1 MINGVSVASSIVHPI
16 VRLNYRLRRYFEPIG
31 AVVVFA
37 ALGDAGRASP
47 LMIGLLLLWAV
58 VWPQAAYLLARGP
71 NGKRAEHRNL
81 LVDSVMMG
89 AWTAAMHFG
98 LWPSVLLISAVSN
111 SNLGVGGTPLFVR
124 GLAGIAIG
132 LVGVGLLTGFQVQ
145 TASPLLP
152 TLASITGIFFIGW
165 LLASQAYIQ
174 SKLFVAGRKLL
185 EAQKLTLEE
194 KSAELEQAR
203 AAADTANQS
212 KSIYLANMSHEL
224 RTPLNAIIGY
234 SELLAEEA
242 ADNGHI
248 ELIPDLEKIHVA
260 GKHLLGMIN
269 DVLDLSKIESG
280 KMELSLEKL
289 AVDTLL
295 DGVID
300 TIEPLVHKQ
309 GNKLILDAGDLGSM
323 STDVTKLRQI
333 LINLLGNA
341 SKFTQ
346 DGTIYLRARR
356 ESVGSRG
363 WLVFSVEDTGIGIT
377 PAQQGKLFEPFAQ
390 AEAST
395 RGKYG
400 GTGLGLALSRR
411 FAELLG
417 GEIQL
422 ESVPGEGTTFT
433 VRVPA
438 NGRAPRGGPADGA
451 PGANSAA
458 TSAPAAAAGT
468 ILIVDDDAAGSELIG
483 RMLAREGFHTLP
495 AADGEEGL
503 RLARELHPDLILLD
517 VMMPSADGW
526 TVLSQLKAD
535 PGLADIP
542 VVMISVTRDKALG
555 FAVGAA
561 DYLVKPVER
570 ESLLRTVEKYLGL
583 SSEHPILV
591 VDDDATTRSMLRRLL
606 ERQGWKVVEAA
617 NGAEGLARV
626 DEARPSL
633 VLLDLMMP
641 QMGGFAFLA
650 ALNDRRLLD
659 VALPVVVLTA
669 KELTRAEHKVLAGY
683 AHKVIQ
689 KGSYTGDQL
698 EHEVRRALQAR
709 WQASQ
714 P

>member
-1 MINGVSVASSIVHPI
+1 MIIS
-16 VRLNYRLRRYFEPIG
+16 LNVY
-31 AVVVFA
+31 
-37 ALGDAGRASP
+37 
-47 LMIGLLLLWAV
+47 
-58 VWPQAAYLLARGP
+58 
-71 NGKRAEHRNL
+71 
-81 LVDSVMMG
+81 
-89 AWTAAMHFG
+89 T
-98 LWPSVLLISAVSN
+98 
-111 SNLGVGGTPLFVR
+111 NLGVGGMRLFVK
-124 GLAGIAIG
+124 GLAGIAAGIIG
-132 LVGVGLLTGFQVQ
+132 VCLVTGFRVNP
-145 TASPLLP
+145 ASPPL
-152 TLASITGIFFIGW
+152 TTVASIGAILFCGSLFAW
-165 LLASQAYIQ
+165 HAYSQ
-174 SKLFVAGRKLL
+174 SRRFVAGRELL
-185 EAQKLTLEE
+185 LSQKLSLEQ

-203 AAADTANQS
+203 TAADTANQS

-242 ADNGHI
+242 GDNGHLD
-248 ELIPDLEKIHVA
+248 LIPDLEKIHAA

-289 AVDTLL
+289 PVDALLAGVVDT
-295 DGVID
+295 V
-300 TIEPLVHKQ
+300 EPLVRKQ
-309 GNKLILDAGDLGSM
+309 GNKLILEGGDLGSM
-323 STDVTKLRQI
+323 NTDVTKLRQV

-341 SKFTQ
+341 SKFTEN
-346 DGTIYLRARR
+346 GTIYLRARR

-363 WLVFSVEDTGIGIT
+363 WLVFAVEDTGIGIT
-377 PAQQGKLFEPFAQ
+377 PAQQEKLFEPFAQ

-411 FAELLG
+411 FSELLG
-417 GEIQL
+417 GDIQL
-422 ESVPGEGTTFT
+422 ESVPGKGTTFT

-438 NGRAPRGGPADGA
+438 NVRAPRGMPAEVRPAAD
-451 PGANSAA
+451 SVA
-458 TSAPAAAAGT
+458 TSAPVAVART
-468 ILIVDDDAAGSELIG
+468 ILIVDDDDAGSEMMC
-483 RMLAREGFHTLP
+483 RVLAREGFHTVP

-517 VMMPSADGW
+517 VLMPNADGW
-526 TVLSQLKAD
+526 TVLSELKAD

-542 VVMISVTRDKALG
+542 VVMISVMRDKTLG

-561 DYLVKPVER
+561 DYLVKPVKR
-570 ESLLRTVEKYLGL
+570 ESLLLTVEKYLGL
-583 SSEHPILV
+583 GSEHPILV
-591 VDDDATTRSMLRRLL
+591 VDDDTTTRSMLRRVL

-626 DEARPSL
+626 DDARPSL

-650 ALNDRRLLD
+650 ELNDRRLLD

-669 KELTRAEHKVLAGY
+669 KELTRDEQEVLAGY
-683 AHKVIQ
+683 AHNVIQ

-698 EHEVRRALQAR
+698 EREVRRALQSR
-709 WQASQ
+709 WQASK

>member
-1 MINGVSVASSIVHPI
+1 MSTASVHPI
-16 VRLNYRLRRYFEPIG
+16 VRLDYRVR
-31 AVVVFA
+31 VVFSPFGCSIIFSLLA
-37 ALGDAGRASP
+37 DAGRATP
-47 LMIGLLLLWAV
+47 LVTGLLLLHALA
-58 VWPQAAYLLARGP
+58 WPQIAYFSALGP
-71 NGKRAEHRNL
+71 NGKRAEHRNMM
-81 LVDSVMMG
+81 VDSVLIG
-89 AWTAAMHFG
+89 AWVSAMYFS
-98 LWPSVLLISAVSN
+98 LWPSVMVISAIGYSN
-111 SNLGVGGTPLFVR
+111 VGVGGIRLFLKALIGVMTGCLGVGF
-124 GLAGIAIG
+124 
-132 LVGVGLLTGFQVQ
+132 LTGFRVHLE
-145 TASPLLP
+145 SPPLT
-152 TLASITGIFFIGW
+152 TLASIAGIFLLGW
-165 LLASQAYIQ
+165 LFAAHAYNQ
-174 SKLFVAGRKLL
+174 SRRFVEGRKMLL
-185 EAQKLTLEE
+185 AQKLTLEE
-194 KSAELEQAR
+194 RSAELKHAR

-242 ADNGHI
+242 GDNGHLD
-248 ELIPDLEKIHVA
+248 LIPDLEKIHVA

-280 KMELSLEKL
+280 KMELNLEKL
-289 AVDTLL
+289 PVEALL
-295 DGVID
+295 AGVID
-300 TIEPLVHKQ
+300 TIEPLVRKQ
-309 GNKLILDAGDLGSM
+309 GNKLVLDAGDLGSM
-323 STDVTKLRQI
+323 NTDVTKLRQI

-346 DGTIYLRARR
+346 NGTIYLRARR
-356 ESVGSRG
+356 ESVGARG
-363 WLVFSVEDTGIGIT
+363 WLVFAVEDTGIGIT
-377 PAQQGKLFEPFAQ
+377 PAQQEKLFEPFAQ

-395 RGKYG
+395 QGKYG

-411 FAELLG
+411 FSELLG
-417 GEIQL
+417 GDVQL
-422 ESVPGEGTTFT
+422 ESIAGEGSTFT

-438 NGRAPRGGPADGA
+438 NVRSPRGSSSDGA
-451 PGANSAA
+451 PDADSVV
-458 TSAPAAAAGT
+458 TSAPDAAAGT
-468 ILIVDDDAAGSELIG
+468 ILIVDDDLAGSDLMG
-483 RMLAREGFHTLP
+483 RVLAREGFHTVS

-526 TVLSQLKAD
+526 TVLSELKAD
-535 PGLADIP
+535 PVLADIP

-561 DYLVKPVER
+561 DYLIKPVER
-570 ESLLRTVEKYLGL
+570 ESLLSTVEKYLGL
-583 SSEHPILV
+583 SSERPILV
-591 VDDDATTRSMLRRLL
+591 VDDDPTTRSMLRRLL

-669 KELTRAEHKVLAGY
+669 KELTRDEHKVLAGY
-683 AHKVIQ
+683 AHNVIQ
-689 KGSYTGDQL
+689 KGSYSGDQL
-698 EHEVRRALQAR
+698 EQEVRRALQAR
-709 WQASQ
+709 WRVSK